1 MKGGGKGGGGASR
14 RRGHNSRSQGGDPL
28 HGGTAFNESAPSESC
43 RTLPP
48 SEYYGSMAAGSIV
61 GATRGACPQQMPTN
75 GAGGGGRERM
85 GGRGGSGGFGGQSS
99 RREPRSAAGRAEQW
113 CRATLV
119 PQYEGLAKV
128 AECCVPGAGKE
139 ELPLITIAD
148 LSAPAGAP
156 PQPTPTRSVWL
167 VLTTNALTMYDS
179 ASRRAR
185 LATYSLR
192 RGALVVPAV
201 SAGTDGFGV
210 LCGFLPEEILPPT
223 ARPPVLP
230 LPDPSILLSTL
241 GIFFTT
247 VDKQLKWLTQLKQ
260 ACDPKP
266 PQPALPPALPP
277 SVAPPMNP
285 IPTGGL
291 PLSALAGPVNTGLG
305 GLAATRLSHDGVTPT
320 TLIPPTLPIGLQGDN
335 AAAAAAAAA
344 AASLAAAAAAAAAKA
359 TADPASV
366 GAALQTAGEAA
377 QMAALAVLPN
387 ATTPARLA
395 AGPAPVTADPRGIA
409 PLGVPPVLPPPV
421 AAALVP
427 PVHVPPVV
435 VPPVMPAVLPIGP
448 GGVGLGVNSALLG
461 GAGATPSRIRTGG
474 SPGASLELLPSVQPV
489 GVGVVGGA
497 GGARVPGCSSL
508 DMLPSASPP
517 ILTPSAV
524 AGGMPRTGITP
535 SLIPPTVPL
544 MTPPDPRLRG
554 APMPAAIPSIP
565 IPVPIPPLIPPVPVI
580 PIGDG
585 GVGLEAD
592 VDEDDPVVAE
602 IAAVALEAVAAV
614 VPDIID

>member
-1 MKGGGKGGGGASR
+1 M
-14 RRGHNSRSQGGDPL
+14 
-28 HGGTAFNESAPSESC
+28 
-43 RTLPP
+43 
-48 SEYYGSMAAGSIV
+48 
-61 GATRGACPQQMPTN
+61 
-75 GAGGGGRERM
+75 
-85 GGRGGSGGFGGQSS
+85 
-99 RREPRSAAGRAEQW
+99 
-113 CRATLV
+113 
-119 PQYEGLAKV
+119 
-128 AECCVPGAGKE
+128 AECCVPAPAGRS
-139 ELPLITIAD
+139 TAHYHRR
-148 LSAPAGAP
+148 SRRSAGAP
-156 PQPTPTRSVWL
+156 PPSTPTRSVWL

-461 GAGATPSRIRTGG
+461 GAGATQAAYGRRLARRLSR
-474 SPGASLELLPSVQPV
+474 LLPSVQPV

-497 GGARVPGCSSL
+497 GGARVPAAPPRQGAHT
-508 DMLPSASPP
+508 SAP